1 MAHPEKIGKYEI
13 VSVLGKGGMGVVY
26 KARDPF
32 IDRIV
37 AVKTIRLTEE
47 MEEEDLGARLAME
60 AKSAGKLHHPN
71 ICTIFDF
78 GKQEDLSFIVLEY
91 AEGGDLSQVIDK
103 KLSLSLPQK
112 IDVIVQIASGLDY
125 AHRMGVVHRDMK
137 PANVRL
143 TKDGTAKIID
153 FGLARF
159 DTTRLTKTG
168 FMSGTI
174 AYMSPERING
184 ESGESDDIFA
194 LGTLAWELL
203 TYERAF
209 SGSAPPEVMFKILS
223 TSPPLPSTIIEAP
236 DELDAII
243 MQCMAREK
251 ADRYQTAG
259 DFALDLEALVRSPSF
274 QAFLQ
279 SEDRS
284 TQFRK
289 SLEDW
294 EEAMS
299 QSGRSSDSRVRR
311 TSGRTRRPGSTS
323 GITFNTDAKTAIGSI
338 RDGKTVAAGPD
349 DPTRISATNT
359 SDGTVVNPAAEA
371 TVVNRD
377 TEPTRHDRDVPTL
390 LEASP
395 GADPT
400 IAAAAS
406 TSRARAIVITLVVAV
421 LAAAALGIGMSVF
434 SGDEEGEPVTPVV
447 STTGPDAAPPASEVE
462 DLELAQPPEN
472 LSELIAW
479 DTQRNLA
486 ETFRSEISEGSLNA
500 SERARFSE
508 AQRLSR
514 LAIEEFDQG
523 NPKAAVTYMAEAASG
538 FESVSQAYGE
548 RKAREEERAA
558 AAREA
563 RARPTPP
570 RETTPARTEPVR
582 QPVVREPEPE
592 PVREVVRP
600 APTPVE
606 PAGPTPA
613 QLQSEARSFIGDIA
627 SAYSNR
633 DGSFF
638 ERRYDGYNE
647 NIGRAIRNAPSTSV
661 RIEILSLDVRGTDRA
676 TARVRRT
683 DTFSDRNIP
692 PAEQTL
698 TYELRRASDGWHL
711 VSYSR

>member
-1 MAHPEKIGKYEI
+1 MADPEKIGKYEI

-37 AVKTIRLTEE
+37 AIKTIRLTEE

-78 GKQEDLSFIVLEY
+78 GKQDNLSFIVLEY

-103 KLSLSLPQK
+103 KLPLSLPQK

-194 LGTLAWELL
+194 LGTLSWELL

-243 MQCMAREK
+243 MRCMAREK
-251 ADRYQTAG
+251 TDRYQTAG

-279 SEDRS
+279 SDDRS
-284 TQFRK
+284 TQFRQ

-299 QSGRSSDSRVRR
+299 HSGRSSDSRVRR

-323 GITFNTDAKTAIGSI
+323 GLTFDTDAKTALGAVH
-338 RDGKTVAAGPD
+338 DGETVIGPD

-377 TEPTRHDRDVPTL
+377 TEPTRANRDVAPTVVESRL
-390 LEASP
+390 P
-395 GADPT
+395 GVDPT
-400 IAAAAS
+400 IAS
-406 TSRARAIVITLVVAV
+406 GSSSSRARAIVITLVVAV

-434 SGDEEGEPVTPVV
+434 SGEETGEPVPAVV
-447 STTGPDAAPPASEVE
+447 DTTGPDAAPPGMEVDELDRAEPQQE
-462 DLELAQPPEN
+462 D

-479 DTQRNLA
+479 ETQRNLA
-486 ETFRSEISEGSLNA
+486 ETFRSEISEGSLNT
-500 SERARFSE
+500 SERARFNE
-508 AQRLSR
+508 AERLSR
-514 LAIEEFDQG
+514 LALEEFDQG
-523 NPKAAVTYMAEAASG
+523 NARAGVTYMAEAASG

-570 RETTPARTEPVR
+570 RETTPTRTEPVGR
-582 QPVVREPEPE
+582 QPDPE

-600 APTPVE
+600 APPPVA

-613 QLQSEARSFIGDIA
+613 QLEAEARSFIGDIA
-627 SAYSNR
+627 GAYSSR

-647 NIGRAIRNAPSTSV
+647 TIGRAIRNAPSTNV
-661 RIEILSLDVRGTDRA
+661 RIEVLSIDLKGADRA
-676 TARVRRT
+676 TASVRRT

-692 PAEQTL
+692 PAVQTL

-711 VSYSR
+711 VSFSR

>member
-47 MEEEDLGARLAME
+47 MEEEDLGARLVME

-103 KLSLSLPQK
+103 KLPLSLPQK

-243 MQCMAREK
+243 MHCMAREK

-284 TQFRK
+284 TQFRQ

-299 QSGRSSDSRVRR
+299 HGGRSSDSRVRR

-323 GITFNTDAKTAIGSI
+323 GITFDTDAKTAVGSMS
-338 RDGKTVAAGPD
+338 DAGTVVGPD

-359 SDGTVVNPAAEA
+359 ADGTVVNPAAEA
-371 TVVNRD
+371 TVINRD
-377 TEPTRHDRDVPTL
+377 TEPTRANRDVDATVVESRL
-390 LEASP
+390 P
-395 GADPT
+395 GVDPT
-400 IAAAAS
+400 IATGAS
-406 TSRARAIVITLVVAV
+406 SSRARAIVITLVVAV

-434 SGDEEGEPVTPVV
+434 SGEQAGEQVPPVLD
-447 STTGPDAAPPASEVE
+447 TTGPDAAPPGVEVDELEPAGSQE
-462 DLELAQPPEN
+462 D

-479 DTQRNLA
+479 ETQRNLA
-486 ETFRSEISEGSLNA
+486 ETFRSEISEGSLNS
-500 SERARFSE
+500 SERARFNE
-508 AQRLSR
+508 AERLSR
-514 LAIEEFDQG
+514 LALEEFDQG
-523 NPKAAVTYMAEAASG
+523 NNRAGVTYMTEAASG

-563 RARPTPP
+563 RARPAPP
-570 RETTPARTEPVR
+570 RETPPRTEPVR

-600 APTPVE
+600 AE

-613 QLQSEARSFIGDIA
+613 QLESEARSFIADIA
-627 SAYSNR
+627 GAYSSR

-647 NIGRAIRNAPSTSV
+647 TIGRAIRNAPSTSV
-661 RIEILSLDVRGTDRA
+661 RIEVLSVDVKGTDRA

-683 DTFSDRNIP
+683 DTFSDRNMP
-692 PAEQTL
+692 PAVQTL

-711 VSYSR
+711 VSFSR

>member
-37 AVKTIRLTEE
+37 AIKTIRLTEE

-78 GKQEDLSFIVLEY
+78 GMQEHISFIVLEY

-243 MQCMAREK
+243 MHCMAREK
-251 ADRYQTAG
+251 TDRYQTAG

-299 QSGRSSDSRVRR
+299 QSGRGSDSHVRR

-323 GITFNTDAKTAIGSI
+323 GITFSTDAKTAIGSVADA
-338 RDGKTVAAGPD
+338 RTVVAGPD

-359 SDGTVVNPAAEA
+359 ADGTVVNPAAEA

-377 TEPTRHDRDVPTL
+377 TEPTRADASRPGAAPTL
-390 LEASP
+390 ATGGS
-395 GADPT
+395 
-400 IAAAAS
+400 S
-406 TSRARAIVITLVVAV
+406 SRARAIVITLVVAV

-434 SGDEEGEPVTPVV
+434 SGEDAGEPVTPVLG
-447 STTGPDAAPPASEVE
+447 TTGPDAAPPASEVE
-462 DLELAQPPEN
+462 ELEPAQRQED

-479 DTQRNLA
+479 ETQRNLA

-500 SERARFSE
+500 SERARFKE

-514 LAIEEFDQG
+514 LALEEFDQG
-523 NPKAAVTYMAEAASG
+523 NAKAGVTYMAEAASG
-538 FESVSQAYGE
+538 FETVSQAYGE
-548 RKAREEERAA
+548 RKTREEERAA

-582 QPVVREPEPE
+582 QPVVRQPDPE
-592 PVREVVRP
+592 PVREPVRP

-627 SAYSNR
+627 GAYSSR

-647 NIGRAIRNAPSTSV
+647 NIGRAIRNAPSTNV
-661 RIEILSLDVRGTDRA
+661 RIEVLSVDVKGTDRA

-692 PAEQTL
+692 PAVQTL

-711 VSYSR
+711 VSFSR